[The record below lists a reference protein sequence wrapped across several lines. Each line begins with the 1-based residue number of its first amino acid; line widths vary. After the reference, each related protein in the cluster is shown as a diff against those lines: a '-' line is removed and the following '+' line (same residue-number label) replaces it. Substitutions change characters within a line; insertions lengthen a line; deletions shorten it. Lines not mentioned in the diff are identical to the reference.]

1 MKLKEVGL
9 NGLRVTRLLSLRV
22 KGSESGKEPHFLKIV
37 KSCCVLA
44 LERNFI
50 RFFSI

>member
-1 MKLKEVGL
+1 MRLKEVGFG
-9 NGLRVTRLLSLRV
+9 GLRGTRLLSLGV
-22 KGSESGKEPHFLKIV
+22 KGEGSEKEPHFFKIV

-44 LERNFI
+44 LERNFS